1 LLSLT
6 IQTTCPVTEQEQQQ
20 IFGQWLDGH
29 KGLIFKIVRGYGYT
43 AMEQEDLFQE
53 ITIQVWRSIPG
64 FRHESSAT
72 TWIYRI
78 ALNTAIRWSGKEK
91 KHRNMNGEMG
101 NLPEILSS
109 HSTPVDE
116 RLNWLYK
123 AIHQLNEID
132 RSLILLQLDGFSYK
146 EMATVLGI
154 SESNVGVKIN
164 RIKQQLISQ
173 SKK

>member
-1 LLSLT
+1 MTDL
-6 IQTTCPVTEQEQQQ
+6 EQQH
-20 IFGQWLDGH
+20 IFNLWLDGH
-29 KGLIFKIVRGYGYT
+29 KGLIFKIVRGFGYT
-43 AMEQEDLFQE
+43 HMDQQDLFQE
-53 ITIQVWRSIPG
+53 ITIQVWRSVPT
-64 FRHESSAT
+64 FRHESSVT

-78 ALNTAIRWSGKEK
+78 ALNTAIRWTSKEK
-91 KHRNMNGEMG
+91 KRRDLNGNME

-109 HSTPVDE
+109 HTMPPDE

-146 EMATVLGI
+146 EMATILGI